1 MLEKSVW
8 TYRRTAR
15 LGLIFAAVAAVS
27 GCDRA
32 RETFGLTKSAP
43 DEFAVVTRAPLKEPP
58 NYRLRPPAPGT
69 PRPQEGT
76 TQESARAVLVG
87 DAQRTAA
94 DANGAK
100 STSGESALLAR
111 AGAAKADPSIRQTVD
126 RESAILGEENG
137 GLVSRLLF
145 WQEKEEAGQIVD
157 ASKESRRLQENIAL
171 GDSVSKGAV
180 PVIKRREKGLLEGIF

>member
-15 LGLIFAAVAAVS
+15 LGLIFAAVVAVS

-32 RETFGLTKSAP
+32 RETFGLNKSSP
-43 DEFAVVTRAPLKEPP
+43 DEFAVVTRAPLKVPP

-76 TQESARAVLVG
+76 TQESARAVLIG
-87 DAQRTAA
+87 DAQRTATGEA
-94 DANGAK
+94 S
-100 STSGESALLAR
+100 STTGESALLAR
-111 AGAAKADPSIRQTVD
+111 AGAANADPTIRQTVD
-126 RESAILGEENG
+126 RESAILGEDSK

-145 WQEKEEAGQIVD
+145 WQEKEQPGQVVD
-157 ASKESRRLQENIAL
+157 ASRESRRLQENIAL

-180 PVIKRREKGLLEGIF
+180 PVIKRREKGFLEGIF